1 MSVILHVN
9 IAVMSRRYVIA
20 TNFHTKLC
28 IVIKALLFSHYISK
42 LCNGV
47 FSISKFCKCPF
58 SISKLCNEHL
68 ITTFEQKKR
77 RTCVREYYTSDYV
90 ASELK
95 NYFTLNLKNTSTQTH
110 RVYHRMSL
118 TI

>member
-1 MSVILHVN
+1 MIILSVILHVN

-42 LCNGV
+42 LCN
-47 FSISKFCKCPF
+47 
-58 SISKLCNEHL
+58 EHL
-68 ITTFEQKKR
+68 TTTFEQKKK

-90 ASELK
+90 GSEPK